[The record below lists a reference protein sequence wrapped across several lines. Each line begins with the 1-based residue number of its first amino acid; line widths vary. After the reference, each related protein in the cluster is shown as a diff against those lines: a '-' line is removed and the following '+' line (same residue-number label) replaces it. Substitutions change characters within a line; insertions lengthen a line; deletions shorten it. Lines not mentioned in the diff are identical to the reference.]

1 MKPPRPG
8 TAEET
13 PHAVWQSESHDGR
26 PLLSGLGRMCSS
38 ESINLSGPTAC
49 EGWVAVGPSSGCQH
63 TPPCIPGCVGP
74 SSDCSLHSRSHAVSS
89 RSGSPEAPVHC
100 CHLACGL
107 IHLHRP
113 PRRRD
118 RSLGV
123 MSATNAAA
131 LPSFLLVPG
140 RVRAW
145 LSWSQAS
152 WGGGEVLS
160 AQKSRARGNV
170 R

>member
-38 ESINLSGPTAC
+38 ESINLSGPTAW

-89 RSGSPEAPVHC
+89 RSGSLLSPGLRPHTFAPTPTSTRQELGRDVGHQC
-100 CHLACGL
+100 R
-107 IHLHRP
+107 RP
-113 PRRRD
+113 
-118 RSLGV
+118 
-123 MSATNAAA
+123 
-131 LPSFLLVPG
+131 PSFLLVPG
-140 RVRAW
+140 RVRAR